1 MHAMTSADEAG
12 ALNNPQGFLAPYADI
27 FAIPRA
33 WQFSVAGIIGRLP
46 MATYGLG
53 TVLLISAGTGRY
65 GVAGS
70 VAATS
75 ALASALCAPQ
85 LGRLTDRIGQHRVL
99 VPACLIFALSVA
111 GLVAAVQLRAP
122 DWTLFAAGS
131 AGGAAMPQLGPMA
144 RARWS
149 VLLTGSPRLHTAFSV
164 ESVADE
170 LCFVIGPAAVT
181 VLVTQLHPAAGV
193 TLAAAS
199 CLAGSLWFASQRAT
213 EPPIHTVDA
222 KPKIQGMRESGL
234 AAGSAAGSAGG
245 DGGREP
251 PMRGVTG
258 GSSPGG
264 RPSTAHLAAPAL
276 IVMVPVFLCVGAM
289 FVSIDLSTVAFATAS
304 GHKALAG
311 FVLGTYALGSGTGG
325 LWYGSRTWRTPVW
338 RRLAVTLTVTVAGVC
353 TFWAMPN
360 LAVLAMVI
368 FACGLTIAPT
378 LIAGFSLL
386 EATALPGRTTE
397 AMSWL
402 STAIYV
408 GVAIGATA
416 VGFILDARGPRFGY
430 GFAAASGVLAVVI
443 CLCGLRRLSPKP
455 DLPTVP
461 PVPAGSPLA
470 S

>member
-1 MHAMTSADEAG
+1 MLRGAVYGFCEVTHAMTSADEAG
-12 ALNNPQGFLAPYADI
+12 ALNNPRGFLAPYADI

-33 WQFSVAGIIGRLP
+33 WQFSLAGIIGRLP

-70 VAATS
+70 VAASS
-75 ALASALCAPQ
+75 ALASAVCAPQ

-213 EPPIHTVDA
+213 EPPIHPVDT
-222 KPKIQGMRESGL
+222 KP
-234 AAGSAAGSAGG
+234 
-245 DGGREP
+245 
-251 PMRGVTG
+251 
-258 GSSPGG
+258 
-264 RPSTAHLAAPAL
+264 
-276 IVMVPVFLCVGAM
+276 
-289 FVSIDLSTVAFATAS
+289 
-304 GHKALAG
+304 
-311 FVLGTYALGSGTGG
+311 
-325 LWYGSRTWRTPVW
+325 
-338 RRLAVTLTVTVAGVC
+338 
-353 TFWAMPN
+353 
-360 LAVLAMVI
+360 
-368 FACGLTIAPT
+368 
-378 LIAGFSLL
+378 
-386 EATALPGRTTE
+386 
-397 AMSWL
+397 
-402 STAIYV
+402 
-408 GVAIGATA
+408 
-416 VGFILDARGPRFGY
+416 
-430 GFAAASGVLAVVI
+430 
-443 CLCGLRRLSPKP
+443 
-455 DLPTVP
+455 
-461 PVPAGSPLA
+461 
-470 S
+470 